1 MTKKQELTKQ
11 IGKTKI
17 PLKLFKYSYLY
28 LLSLELL
35 NDEGTPY
42 QQYFKF
48 GKTQDPTKRFKQFE
62 KDYMNFKI
70 GYFWLSYDMPNCWR
84 WLDMETQII
93 ESQIKKTLDRNFEK
107 WDKEKGRIYGWTE
120 IYKVNNTLE
129 LKGIKHF
136 VITEIKML
144 MGKNNINNLEELKL
158 CTR

>member
-1 MTKKQELTKQ
+1 MKTKIELTKQ
-11 IGKTKI
+11 IGKAKI

-48 GKTQDPTKRFKQFE
+48 GKTQDPAKRFKQFE

-70 GYFWLSYDMPNCWR
+70 GYFWLSYDMPHCWR

-93 ESQIKKTLDRNFEK
+93 ESKIKKTLDANFEK

-120 IYKVNNTLE
+120 IYKLNNTLE
-129 LKGIKHF
+129 LKGIKTF
-136 VITEIKML
+136 VTTEIKML
-144 MGKNNINNLEELKL
+144 MGQNNISNLEDLKL
-158 CTR
+158 CTK